1 MYRYSFLF
9 IHSSVDGCFGDFQ
22 VVATVNSA
30 SLKVG
35 VHLFFQTRVFS
46 RYMPLNEIA
55 RSYGVSVFHFLISL
69 HSACQQFAFP
79 PKQRRDGFLSSSP
92 SSIDCAW
99 TSCWWPF
106 CIVWG
111 DTSWWVRFPF
121 FFNNELCGTCF
132 PVIFCLCVEFPSE
145 IGFLKI
151 WPVLRCS
158 STPSPRTC
166 LEGPCHLQARNPCEM
181 PQSAS
186 TKVWL

>member
-1 MYRYSFLF
+1 MRLPGPMVFLYFIFSLAFIAPVSNLLSHPSRGGTVSFPPVPPAL
-9 IHSSVDGCFGDFQ
+9 IVCGPLADGH
-22 VVATVNSA
+22 SA
-30 SLKVG
+30 SCEVIPRGELDF
-35 VHLFFQTRVFS
+35 HL
-46 RYMPLNEIA
+46 
-55 RSYGVSVFHFLISL
+55 
-69 HSACQQFAFP
+69 
-79 PKQRRDGFLSSSP
+79 
-92 SSIDCAW
+92 
-99 TSCWWPF
+99 
-106 CIVWG
+106 
-111 DTSWWVRFPF
+111 
-121 FFNNELCGTCF
+121 FNNELCGTCF